1 MRSALL
7 ALLLVGC
14 TNPDEIIPVT
24 GILVSVDPVEGLP
37 VRMLRSY
44 QANYQ
49 FGPIEGATLFKET
62 QADAE
67 GRFAFEAFRIEAQTF
82 TSMGSYNFRFE
93 TTFPSG
99 SVAWSQ
105 TSLGIEGRLSPFR
118 DWRPAPRI
126 ESGVL
131 HFEPAIAGPV
141 EPPSSSYHRA
151 QFTTSD
157 GGVVWR
163 AGDVRF
169 AAQFGAYENGP
180 IVMDALRLED
190 FTGELSLE
198 ATTLEFDGSGY
209 GIRITGTGTVEL
221 RAGQRLALSGSRVPL
236 SRGLPCTGFASP
248 CPLTDGDLAMV
259 DAGFREE
266 VTLELPDAAMLSAL
280 VLRGAHVANRS
291 FTLELGQTD
300 GGVVLSTEERF
311 DPPTDPFGSIATVV
325 LADGGYAATST
336 QYRVVEFDAGVP
348 VQRVTLRFPNGLL
361 RIAEVSLFE

>member
-14 TNPDEIIPVT
+14 TNPDEIIPAS

-49 FGPIEGATLFKET
+49 PGPIDGATLFKET

-67 GRFAFEAFRIEAQTF
+67 GRFAFEAFRIETQTF
-82 TSMGSYNFRFE
+82 TGSGNYSFRFE

-99 SVAWSQ
+99 TAAWSE
-105 TSLGIEGRLSPFR
+105 TSLGIETRLSPFR
-118 DWRPAPRI
+118 DWRPGARL
-126 ESGVL
+126 EGDVL
-131 HFEPAIAGPV
+131 RFEPAIAV
-141 EPPSSSYHRA
+141 VPPSSIDHRA
-151 QFTTSD
+151 QLTTSD

-163 AGDVRF
+163 AGDRRF
-169 AAQFGAYENGP
+169 PEQYGPPENAP
-180 IVMDALRLED
+180 IVIDALRLED
-190 FTGELSLE
+190 FTGAVNLE
-198 ATTLEFDGSGY
+198 ATTLEFEGSVY
-209 GIRITGTGTVEL
+209 GIRITAMAPVEL
-221 RAGQRLALSGSRVPL
+221 RAGERLALSGSRVPL
-236 SRGLPCTGFASP
+236 SRGLPCAGFASP
-248 CPLTDGDLAMV
+248 CPLTDGDLTMV

-266 VTLELPDAAMLSAL
+266 VTLELPDAAVLTAV
-280 VLRGAHVANRS
+280 VLRGAEVASRS
-291 FTLELGQTD
+291 FTLELGQAD

-311 DPPTDPFGSIATVV
+311 DPLIYPGAIALIV
-325 LADGGYAATST
+325 LADGGYAQTSV

-361 RIAEVSLFE
+361 GIAEVSLFE